1 MKKLLFSLIF
11 ITVMFSAVFSVC
23 AEETV
28 TLPSFEVT
36 FGEEEVGSSYRQ
48 FPLIVYKDITY
59 VPMTY
64 YDCRYL
70 GLKTDWNDD
79 TKTLS
84 IEQTPINCAYRDYK
98 WDWKNNK
105 NNKATVCDFN
115 IVVNGEKID
124 NSKEEYP
131 LLTFRD
137 VTYFPLTWRFAV
149 DEFGWEYSFDAE
161 AGLLI
166 KAKNYRTKTVELPGI
181 DGSVATDGEYY
192 YYSGEKDGKR
202 VVYRALATDTSNPEV
217 VYELPER
224 VMSGGALFGNSCG
237 DIYFSY
243 TAGTVPTTSTSS
255 FFKIEKDGSVTEKV
269 PDDGYAYGK
278 HGYYEIRIANDE
290 IKLKGEHHGINGKT
304 EFSYEKNGK
313 VYEVEPLP
321 GWAHVG
327 ERRNGIVYSN
337 TSPGSVK
344 IFGDKIYYTAYNEPD
359 SEDSALYVIDT
370 ETATQ
375 KKLLDSVCGF
385 DVCQKPTGDY
395 KGAVII
401 YDNNG
406 TVMLY
411 DETTGESI
419 ALEEKGDEDLY
430 LVAAVGGYHTRA
442 VMKNRA
448 GNRTV
453 VKTLWADKTMPEEH
467 SIVFE
472 TQTGT
477 YVSKIDNLICV
488 RTAGES
494 PDDEVRFF
502 IAGNSGE
509 HEYATFSSSDVASSV
524 FVYDNVVLYKI
535 GKDKVAKIELK

>member
-1 MKKLLFSLIF
+1 MRKFLLTLVFALAIFSS
-11 ITVMFSAVFSVC
+11 TAVL
-23 AEETV
+23 AEESV
-28 TLPSFEVT
+28 TLPAFDVT
-36 FGEEEVGSSYRQ
+36 FSSEKVESEQRQ

-64 YDCRYL
+64 FDCRYL
-70 GLKTDWNDD
+70 GLKTDWNEE

-98 WDWKNNK
+98 WGRKNNK
-105 NNKATVCDFN
+105 NDRASVCGFN
-115 IVVNGEKID
+115 IVVNGKEID

-149 DEFGWEYSFDAE
+149 DEFGWEYSFDAKN
-161 AGLLI
+161 GLLI
-166 KAKNYRTKTVELPGI
+166 KAKNYRTENIKLPGI

-192 YYSGEKDGKR
+192 YYNGEKDGKR

-217 VYELPER
+217 IYELPER
-224 VMSGGALFGNSCG
+224 IMSGGALFSNSCG

-243 TAGTVPTTSTSS
+243 TAGSVPTTSTSY
-255 FFKIEKDGSVTEKV
+255 FFKIEKDGSVTEKI
-269 PDDGYAYGK
+269 PDDGYGYGK

-290 IKLKGEHHGINGKT
+290 IKLKGEHHGANGMT
-304 EFSYEKNGK
+304 EFSYEKDGK

-337 TSPGSVK
+337 TSPASVK
-344 IFGDKIYYTAYNEPD
+344 IFGDKIYYTAYNEQD

-370 ETATQ
+370 ETGAQ
-375 KKLLDSVCGF
+375 KKLLDGVCGF

-395 KGAVII
+395 KGNVII

-411 DETTGESI
+411 DETTGGNM

-430 LVAAVGGYHTRA
+430 LVAAVGGFHTYA
-442 VMKNRA
+442 VMKNRE
-448 GNRTV
+448 GNKTV
-453 VKTLWADKTMPEEH
+453 VKTLWADKTMPTEDTV
-467 SIVFE
+467 ILE
-472 TQTGT
+472 TKTGT
-477 YVSKIDNLICV
+477 YVSKFDNLICV

-502 IAGNSGE
+502 VAGNSGE
-509 HEYATFSSSDVASSV
+509 HEYASFSSSDVADSV
-524 FVYDNVVLYKI
+524 FAYGNILLYKI
-535 GKDKVAKIELK
+535 GNDKVAKVELK